1 MEDFEKEALN
11 DLKEAT
17 NEVLEQIGNQLAGVM
32 VISYSDFKLVE
43 ALKDSLIICASLIT
57 LRDHAPVSA
66 AERALIETAETAT
79 RKLIEFEKARG

>member
-17 NEVLEQIGNQLAGVM
+17 NEVLEQIGNQIAGDK

-43 ALKDSLIICASLIT
+43 ALKDNLIICASLIT
-57 LRDHAPVSA
+57 LRDHASVSA
-66 AERALIETAETAT
+66 AERALIETVETVT
-79 RKLIEFEKARG
+79 RKLIEFEKARV